1 MRVETNMALVRR
13 RRQIAQYAFFLG
25 IGILLVSFFL
35 TNQQMGSIADGD
47 MMLGFFVPMIIIVIA
62 YIITIFS
69 VRMTNN
75 WIREPRPEN
84 ALAEGLKVAGHK
96 SVLYNYYHAPAYHV
110 LVAPQGVFAITTRW
124 QERNYTVR
132 GSEWFTHHSAFSRIF
147 SIFRFDGIGNPT
159 TDAQRNAEH
168 VQKLIAPIAPGVPVR
183 PLIVFTS
190 TRANITIEDPTVPVL
205 RAQEKQ
211 NPSLKDY
218 LRQVDRQPTLTPAQ
232 IAEFEKQT
240 LPAKA

>member
-35 TNQQMGSIADGD
+35 TNQQMSSLAVDD
-47 MMLGFFVPMIIIVIA
+47 MVLGFFAPMLIIVVA

-69 VRMTNN
+69 VRMTNQ

-110 LVAPQGVFAITTRW
+110 LVSPQGVFVITTRW
-124 QERNYTVR
+124 QERKYTVR
-132 GSEWFTHHSAFSRIF
+132 GSEWHTHHSAFSRIF
-147 SIFRFDGIGNPT
+147 SMFRFDGIGNPT
-159 TDAQRNAEH
+159 ADAQRNAEH
-168 VQKLIAPIAPGVPVR
+168 VQKLVEPIAPGVPVR

-190 TRANITIEDPTVPVL
+190 PRAVITIEDPTIPVL
-205 RAQEKQ
+205 RSQEKIH
-211 NPSLKDY
+211 PSLKDY
-218 LRQVDRQPTLTPAQ
+218 LRTVERQPTLTPAH
-232 IAEFEKQT
+232 IVEFEKQT